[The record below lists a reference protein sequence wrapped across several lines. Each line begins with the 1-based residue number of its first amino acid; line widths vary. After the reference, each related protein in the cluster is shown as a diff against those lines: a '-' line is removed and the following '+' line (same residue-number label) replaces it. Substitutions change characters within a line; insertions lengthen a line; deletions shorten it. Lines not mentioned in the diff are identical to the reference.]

1 MIEWTERRLRVNTL
15 QHFWVLASTLLLCAC
30 ASTPQVISGSGGASI
45 SQSQARAA
53 TDLPRIAVGVIIDKT
68 DPASDK
74 SIARQLMLINGL
86 HPNDDALSPDSIT
99 HGVRD
104 MLTTALF
111 NSNHFIVLERD
122 AINDAMVEQEFSHSS
137 RAGEATQ
144 IPLGQLEGAQLLVVG
159 AITAFDAG
167 VGGGSIPIPIPLSR
181 NGNFGIMNVSAKR
194 GYIAMDL
201 RVIDVATGRV
211 VSSTAVEGKN
221 WHFGM
226 DFTGVFGFRG
236 GSITLP
242 GLLKYFSNT
251 PVEEALQKMVNA
263 AVDQIVQKAQ

>member
-1 MIEWTERRLRVNTL
+1 VIAGIERRLRMNAL
-15 QHFWVLASTLLLCAC
+15 RQLLVLSGAVLLCAC
-30 ASTPQVISGSGGASI
+30 SSTPQVISGSGGASI
-45 SQSQARAA
+45 SQSQERAA
-53 TDLPRIAVGVIIDKT
+53 TDLPRIAVGAIIDKT
-68 DPASDK
+68 NPASDK
-74 SIARQLMLINGL
+74 SIARQLMLVNAL
-86 HPNDDALSPDSIT
+86 HPDDPVMTPDNIT

-111 NSNHFIVLERD
+111 NSNRFIVLERD
-122 AINDAMVEQEFSHSS
+122 AINDAMVEQEFSQSS
-137 RAGEATQ
+137 RAGDATR

-194 GYIAMDL
+194 GYVAMDL

-226 DFTGVFGFRG
+226 DFTGVFGFHG
-236 GSITLP
+236 GAIALP

-251 PVEEALQKMVNA
+251 PVEEALQKMVDA
-263 AVDQIVQKAQ
+263 AVDQIVQKAP